1 MADTRA
7 AALAQ
12 RIAADLAGSELAP
25 GLVFASAAELRS
37 RYEANEATLRQA
49 VLILEERGV
58 AFTRRGVGGGLIVGA
73 PDSGAAARTASVYLA
88 FAGATPRDCNT
99 LSRTT
104 NLLTALS
111 ARRGL
116 SLEKADNLRAE
127 ADRLET
133 GKSSRIAERHAQ
145 LRALIAAALGDP
157 VLAFVAQATN
167 QFLMDARPAS
177 SDSAVMELMMQDYW
191 RNTRQKLDAYMGGDI
206 AASVR
211 LHEDNIAMNEME
223 LAPDPE
229 AAGQASIRAAA
240 PSRQADA
247 VARALVTSIRK
258 MGWPTGAR
266 IGSEPELMERFGVT
280 RAILRQAVRLLEL
293 RSAARMQRGPNGGLI
308 VAAPDRQGT
317 IDQVVGHLRDAG
329 ATPFQARTFRREL
342 LLSQLGQPD
351 SELSKAR
358 LRGLREVANTARNG
372 DVWGAGRDLQTRLLH
387 LAGNPVIEFCG
398 AFLDAFDDSQRAQP
412 APQDFDY
419 ASKLLESLVASLAVH
434 DGGRARRA
442 HLDYTE
448 LEERHCNGLPFAVG

>member
-1 MADTRA
+1 LADTRA

-12 RIAADLAGSELAP
+12 RIAADLAQSGLAP
-25 GLVFASAAELRS
+25 GLVFASAAELRT
-37 RYEANEATLRQA
+37 RYGANEAALRQA

-73 PDSGAAARTASVYLA
+73 PDSGAAARAASVYLA
-88 FAGATPRDCNT
+88 FAGATARDCNT
-99 LSRTT
+99 VSRTT

-116 SLEKADNLRAE
+116 NLDKVDNLRAE

-133 GKSSRIAERHAQ
+133 GKSSRIAERHAR

-167 QFLMDARPAS
+167 QFLMDVLPES
-177 SDSAVMELMMQDYW
+177 SDSAVMEVRMLDYW

-211 LHEDNIAMNEME
+211 LHEENIALNETE
-223 LAPDPE
+223 LASDPE

-247 VARALVTSIRK
+247 VARALVTTIRK
-258 MGWPTGAR
+258 TGWPTGAR
-266 IGSEPELMERFGVT
+266 IGSEPELMARFGVT

-293 RSAARMQRGPNGGLI
+293 RSAARMQRGPNGGLM
-308 VAAPDRQGT
+308 VAAPDRQAT
-317 IDQVVGHLRDAG
+317 IDHVIGHLREAG

-351 SELSKAR
+351 IELTKAQ
-358 LRGLREVANTARNG
+358 LKALREAADPARNS
-372 DVWGAGRDLQTRLLH
+372 DVWSAGRHLQMRLLH
-387 LAGNPVIEFCG
+387 LTDNPVIEFCG
-398 AFLDAFDDSQRAQP
+398 AFLDAFDDSHRNPP
-412 APQDFDY
+412 APQDLDY
-419 ASKLLESLVASLAVH
+419 ASKLLEVLVASHVVH

-442 HLDYTE
+442 FLDYAE
-448 LEERHCNGLPFAVG
+448 LDERHCNDLPIVG